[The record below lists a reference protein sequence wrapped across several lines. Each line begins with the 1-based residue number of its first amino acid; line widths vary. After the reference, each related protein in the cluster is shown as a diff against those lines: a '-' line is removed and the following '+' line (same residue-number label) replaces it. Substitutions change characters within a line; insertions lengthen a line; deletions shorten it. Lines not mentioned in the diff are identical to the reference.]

1 MASAWCCWSRVGA
14 MLLLGALAGCASQ
27 SHYASYRGLRT
38 SPGHFYPPP
47 GPPSDPWG
55 PYINQASARFGV
67 PGAWIRAVM
76 HQESGGREQV
86 ISSAGAMGLM
96 QLMPQ
101 TYAELRDQDGLGN
114 DPFEPHDNIMAGA
127 AYIREMYDRYGAPG
141 FLAAYNAGPN
151 RVDAYLSTGTPLPDE
166 TVSYVAAIAPHLN
179 GSATMT
185 GPLSVYA
192 GTGGGVQYAA
202 ASPPPTLVSLPASS
216 GGSACD
222 PDAAYDPDQP
232 CVPVAQPVIVAAA
245 SPAPVLSPP
254 ASPGWNVC
262 DPDAAYNPD
271 RPCVPPAQ
279 TVAVASPPPVPTQSV
294 LYQPAP
300 PPPPAPAQ
308 SVLYQP
314 VAAPTRAT
322 RVALVRPAPAS
333 ISVVAAAAP
342 AQATSGAWAI
352 QVGAFLSPELAR
364 AATAS
369 ARSELP
375 ALLASAQPAFPLTEP
390 FGTTRLYRA
399 RLTNLSA
406 RAAGAA
412 CSRLQQ
418 LAQSCI
424 VVQPDR
430 S

>member
-1 MASAWCCWSRVGA
+1 
-14 MLLLGALAGCASQ
+14 MLLLGMLAGCGSQ

-47 GPPSDPWG
+47 GPPNDPWG
-55 PYINQASARFGV
+55 PYINQASARFGE
-67 PGAWIRAVM
+67 PAAWIRAVM
-76 HQESGGREQV
+76 HQESGGQEQV

-96 QLMPQ
+96 QVMPQ
-101 TYAELRDQDGLGN
+101 TYAELRDQYGLGD

-151 RVDAYLSTGTPLPDE
+151 RLDAYLSNGTPLPDE
-166 TVSYVAAIAPHLN
+166 TVSYVAAIAPRLN
-179 GSATMT
+179 GSATMS

-192 GTGGGVQYAA
+192 GTGGGVQYAVT
-202 ASPPPTLVSLPASS
+202 SPAPTLVSLPASP
-216 GGSACD
+216 GGGACD
-222 PDAAYDPDQP
+222 PNAAYDPDRS
-232 CVPVAQPVIVAAA
+232 CVPMAQPVTTAAA
-245 SPAPVLSPP
+245 APAPLLVSLPVPTGGS
-254 ASPGWNVC
+254 AC

-271 RPCVPPAQ
+271 RPCLPSAQ
-279 TVAVASPPPVPTQSV
+279 TMAAASAPAVPTQSV
-294 LYQPAP
+294 LYQPAS
-300 PPPPAPAQ
+300 PPAPAPTQ
-308 SVLYQP
+308 TVLYQRPPAP
-314 VAAPTRAT
+314 VAPVSLPRS
-322 RVALVRPAPAS
+322 PAPPIA
-333 ISVVAAAAP
+333 VVAATPRAP
-342 AQATSGAWAI
+342 TTSRTWGI

-364 AATAS
+364 AATVS
-369 ARSELP
+369 AQSAMP
-375 ALLASAQPAFPLTEP
+375 ALLASAQPVFPLTEP

-406 RAAGAA
+406 QAAGEA

-418 LAQSCI
+418 LAQACI